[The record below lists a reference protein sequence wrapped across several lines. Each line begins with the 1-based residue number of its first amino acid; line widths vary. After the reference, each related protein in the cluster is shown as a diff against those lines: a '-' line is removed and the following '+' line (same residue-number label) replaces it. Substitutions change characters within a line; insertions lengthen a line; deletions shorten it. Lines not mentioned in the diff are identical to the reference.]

1 MVDSDADMAK
11 IFGIGNNK
19 TGTTSLLQFIKTLG
33 FAVGAQKRSEDIAF
47 KHLYSLMSHE
57 FWQDLAPE
65 IESAQF
71 FQDIPFSNPVILREL
86 VRRYPD
92 AYFIYTKRRPE
103 SWYQSLV
110 TSHARAAGFQIS
122 IDSHGELRFDPA
134 DVIDKLESWNYRGFK
149 GLDLVS
155 QHFGFDVSEAPYERD
170 RFIAFHRRHQDNA
183 IKTLAN
189 SRAVFVDII
198 EEPQAAAREVVVF
211 LGHSTGSTRGLPCM
225 PHLNA
230 APS

>member
-33 FAVGAQKRSEDIAF
+33 FAVGGQGRSEDIAF

-71 FQDIPFSNPVILREL
+71 FQDVPFSNPIILRQL
-86 VRRYPD
+86 VRRYPT
-92 AYFIYTKRRPE
+92 ACFVYTRRKAN

-110 TSHARAAGFQIS
+110 RYHARAAGFQIS
-122 IDSHGELRFDPA
+122 VDGSGVVQFDPLE
-134 DVIDKLESWNYRGFK
+134 VLEKLKAWTYRGFM

-170 RFIAFHRRHQDNA
+170 RFIAFHFRHQENA
-183 IKTLAN
+183 MKILAN
-189 SRAVFVDII
+189 YRAIFVDLV
-198 EEPQAAAREVVVF
+198 EEPVVAAAQLVDF
-211 LGHSTGSTRGLPCM
+211 LGRSQDTADDSLSM
-225 PHLNA
+225 PHLNRA
-230 APS
+230 EE

>member
-1 MVDSDADMAK
+1 MPK
-11 IFGIGNNK
+11 IFGVGNNK
-19 TGTTSLLQFIKTLG
+19 TGTTSLEQFIRTLG
-33 FAVGAQKRSEDIAF
+33 FAVGAQGRSEDIAF
-47 KHLYSLMSHE
+47 KYLHSLTSHE

-103 SWYQSLV
+103 SWYLSLV

-122 IDSHGELRFDPA
+122 IDSHGELRFDSE
-134 DVIDKLESWNYRGFK
+134 DVIDKLKSWNYRGYK

-155 QHFGFDVSEAPYERD
+155 QHFGFDVSQAPYERP
-170 RFIAFHRRHQDNA
+170 RFTAFHRRHQENA
-183 IKTLAN
+183 IKTLDN
-189 SRAVFVDII
+189 SQAVFVDII
-198 EEPQAAAREVVVF
+198 ERPQAAAREVAVF
-211 LGHSTGSTRGLPCM
+211 LGHSTESTRDLPCM